1 LEVCVDGFEA
11 FWSAY
16 PRKIG
21 RLAALAV
28 WKKLKPSAEL
38 QAQIIESIEEHRRC
52 KAWRDGFICHPVTFL
67 RQGRYL
73 DELGY
78 DDFHHARL

>member
-1 LEVCVDGFEA
+1 MVIDQGFEI
-11 FWSAY
+11 FWAHF

-21 RLAALAV
+21 KLAARAV
-28 WKKLKPSAEL
+28 WLKLKPDAAL
-38 QAQIIESIEEHRRC
+38 VAIILESVEEHRRT
-52 KAWRDGFICHPVTFL
+52 KAWREGFICHPVTFL

-78 DDFHHARL
+78 DDFPHAKL